1 MADRHSPT
9 LLPIASVAGGTGDS
23 FSDGSV
29 EARALTGVD
38 PVRPLDS
45 GAKRVCTDVPERI
58 DLLLRGEAALVYQH
72 LRGRLGTLFDDAGN

>member
-1 MADRHSPT
+1 MADHHLPASSP
-9 LLPIASVAGGTGDS
+9 PESAAEGAGDS

-45 GAKRVCTDVPERI
+45 GAKRICTDVPERI
-58 DLLLRGEAALVYQH
+58 DLLLPGEAALVYQH
-72 LRGRLGTLFDDAGN
+72 LRSQLTMLFDDAGH